1 MTNGEALNALN
12 VALAIPLDLRPD
24 ASYMPA
30 LILLRSDLMRISR
43 GLELQRQSIIAD
55 AMEAAKTPADF
66 QERLAA
72 SRDKEGLED
81 PELAEMIEAIDT
93 YFNPAWEEVAKEDA
107 HLRRRLLTPEH
118 FGELYSALTS
128 EDSPAR
134 FKVGDRDGV
143 SVPNLLAWIA
153 DYLIGPED

>member
-30 LILLRSDLMRISR
+30 LILLRSDLLRISR

-55 AMEAAKTPADF
+55 AMEVW
-66 QERLAA
+66 LAA
-72 SRDKEGLED
+72 SRGKEGSEG

-93 YFNPAWEEVAKEDA
+93 YFNPAWEELAKEDA
-107 HLRRRLLTPEH
+107 HLRRNLLTPEH

-128 EDSPAR
+128 EGSPAR
-134 FKVGDRDGV
+134 FKVGDREGV

-153 DYLIGPED
+153 DYLIGPEN